1 MADFLEN
8 ASLSVSEV
16 SGKIP
21 WNTITWIL
29 VVAVIVAIIVNICM
43 QYNVFKQLTP
53 PLSYGKQSQ
62 LAEGFGNIPILSNT
76 KNPATT
82 YTLLPGG
89 IVGSRVEG
97 FGGVAR
103 GAGHPDCLRTLNA
116 GPQLLEA
123 VAKAEGSADYAEFQL
138 LLSKLG
144 CFKKDIMSPSGI
156 VEATRYQ
163 AYETAHDRQPVA
175 EVAATCLN
183 RTIAPRDLDITFKT
197 WHDRGKVLLLR
208 LCTLANL
215 KEGEVKKLEKLYVSA
230 VDDVFAIAKGRCIA
244 TPGEQE
250 AAAHDAQPFEP
261 EDVRYLREYKGYFSG
276 WGGAV

>member
-1 MADFLEN
+1 MGDFLAN
-8 ASLSVSEV
+8 ASLSV
-16 SGKIP
+16 GAIADKIP
-21 WNTITWIL
+21 WTTISWIL
-29 VVAVIVAIIVNICM
+29 VVAVVVAIVVNICV
-43 QYNVFKQLTP
+43 QYNVFRQRTP
-53 PLSYGKQSQ
+53 SLSYGKQSQ
-62 LAEGFGNIPILSNT
+62 LAEGFF
-76 KNPATT
+76 
-82 YTLLPGG
+82 
-89 IVGSRVEG
+89 GS
-97 FGGVAR
+97 VAR

-116 GPQLLEA
+116 GPELLEA
-123 VAKAEGSADYAEFQL
+123 VAKAQGSADYAEFQL

-163 AYETAHDRQPVA
+163 PYETAHDRQPVA

-215 KEGEVKKLEKLYVSA
+215 KEGEVVKLEKLYVSA
-230 VDDVFAIAKGRCIA
+230 VDDVFMIAKGRCIA

-250 AAAHDAQPFEP
+250 AAAHDAQPFEA
-261 EDVRYLREYKGYFSG
+261 EETKNLREYNGYFSG

>member
-1 MADFLEN
+1 MSEFLEDT
-8 ASLSVSEV
+8 SLAL
-16 SGKIP
+16 GQINDKIP
-21 WNTITWIL
+21 WTTITWIL
-29 VVAVIVAIIVNICM
+29 LAAVIVAMVVNICI
-43 QYNVFKQLTP
+43 QYNVFKRSTP
-53 PLSYGKQSQ
+53 SLSYGMQSQ
-62 LAEGFGNIPILSNT
+62 LAEGF
-76 KNPATT
+76 
-82 YTLLPGG
+82 
-89 IVGSRVEG
+89 

-116 GPQLLEA
+116 GPELLGA
-123 VAKAEGSADYAEFQL
+123 VAAAQGSADYAEFQL

-163 AYETAHDRQPVA
+163 SYETAHDRQPVA

-197 WHDRGKVLLLR
+197 WNDRGKVLLLR

-215 KEGEVKKLEKLYVSA
+215 KEGDVRKLEKLYVSA
-230 VDDVFAIAKGRCIA
+230 VDDVYAIAKGRCIA

-261 EDVRYLREYKGYFSG
+261 QETKNLREYNGYFSG

>member
-1 MADFLEN
+1 MSDWFSNTALNVGAVTD
-8 ASLSVSEV
+8 
-16 SGKIP
+16 KIP
-21 WNTITWIL
+21 WSSISWIL
-29 VVAVIVAIIVNICM
+29 VVAVIVAIIVNICV
-43 QYNVFKQLTP
+43 QYNVFKRVQP
-53 PLSYGKQSQ
+53 SLSYGMQTQ
-62 LAEGFGNIPILSNT
+62 LNEGF
-76 KNPATT
+76 
-82 YTLLPGG
+82 
-89 IVGSRVEG
+89 

-103 GAGHPDCLRTLNA
+103 GAGHPDCLRVLDA
-116 GPQLLEA
+116 GPELLDA
-123 VAKAEGSADYAEFQL
+123 VSAARGSADYAEFQL

>member
-8 ASLSVSEV
+8 ASLSV
-16 SGKIP
+16 GILNDKIP

-29 VVAVIVAIIVNICM
+29 VVAVIVAIVVNICI

-53 PLSYGKQSQ
+53 SLSYGKQSQ
-62 LAEGFGNIPILSNT
+62 LAEGFT
-76 KNPATT
+76 AA
-82 YTLLPGG
+82 
-89 IVGSRVEG
+89 SRSLEG

-116 GPQLLEA
+116 GPELLEA
-123 VAKAEGSADYAEFQL
+123 VRRAQGSADYAEFQL

-163 AYETAHDRQPVA
+163 PYETAHDRQPVA

-197 WHDRGKVLLLR
+197 WNERGKVLLLR

-215 KEGEVKKLEKLYVSA
+215 KEGEVRKLEKLYVSA
-230 VDDVFAIAKGRCIA
+230 VDDVFLIAKGRCIA

-261 EDVRYLREYKGYFSG
+261 QETKNLREYNGYFSG

>member
-1 MADFLEN
+1 MSGIAET
-8 ASLSVSEV
+8 SLAA
-16 SGKIP
+16 GQIIDKIP
-21 WNTITWIL
+21 WNTIAWIL
-29 VVAVIVAIIVNICM
+29 LIAVIVAILMNICI
-43 QYNVFKQLTP
+43 QYKLFNRLTP
-53 PLSYGKQSQ
+53 ALSYGMQTQ
-62 LAEGFGNIPILSNT
+62 LAEGF
-76 KNPATT
+76 
-82 YTLLPGG
+82 
-89 IVGSRVEG
+89 
-97 FGGVAR
+97 FGGAAR
-103 GAGHPDCLRTLNA
+103 GTGHPDCLRTLNA
-116 GPQLLEA
+116 GPELLEA
-123 VAKAEGSADYAEFQL
+123 VARAQGSADYAEFQL

-163 AYETAHDRQPVA
+163 PYETAHDRQPVA

-215 KEGEVKKLEKLYVSA
+215 KEGEVVQLEKLYVSA
-230 VDDVFAIAKGRCIA
+230 VDDVYSIAKGRCIA

-261 EDVRYLREYKGYFSG
+261 QETKNLREYNGYFSG